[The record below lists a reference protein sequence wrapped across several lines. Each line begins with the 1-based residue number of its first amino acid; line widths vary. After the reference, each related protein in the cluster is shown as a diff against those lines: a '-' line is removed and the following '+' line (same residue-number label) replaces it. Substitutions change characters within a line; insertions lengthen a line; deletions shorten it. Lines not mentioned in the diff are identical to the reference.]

1 MLQLVPTPIGNLED
15 ITFRALEA
23 LKNADTIFVE
33 DTRVTKRLLSLLKER
48 FDILMKVKR
57 FIPLHSHNE
66 SEILSKIDKSIFEEN
81 VVYVSDAGMP
91 SVSDPGAKL
100 VKFCIENSI
109 EYDVLPGA
117 SASILAYVMS
127 GFLEKEFIFYGF
139 LKVKSKERNIEL
151 EKILNFKFNVV
162 IYESPKRIVK
172 LLEEI
177 SSIDTKREL
186 FIAKELTKFNQKSF
200 RGSAK
205 ELEDIVKNINTKGEW
220 VVVVSGNIETEKIE
234 NISKSDILTLNI
246 PKKEKAK
253 LLSKVSSKSVK
264 ECYLELI

>member
-1 MLQLVPTPIGNLED
+1 LLQLVPTPIGNLED

-23 LKNADTIFVE
+23 LKNADTIFAE

-48 FDILMKVKR
+48 FNILTDVKK
-57 FIPLHSHNE
+57 FISLHSHNE

-117 SASILAYVMS
+117 SASTLAYVMS
-127 GFLEKEFIFYGF
+127 GFLEKEFLFYGF
-139 LKVKSKERNIEL
+139 LKVKSKERIREL
-151 EKILNFKFNVV
+151 EEILSYRFNTV

-172 LLEEI
+172 LLDEI
-177 SSIDTKREL
+177 LTIDSEREL
-186 FIAKELTKFNQKSF
+186 FIAKELTKLNQKSF
-200 RGSAK
+200 KGSAK
-205 ELEDIVKNINTKGEW
+205 ELKEIAQNLNTRGEW